1 MANRTQRRDVFNLF
15 SDLEPAS
22 EPDPAGVETLAG
34 ARSIAVGL
42 LSPNP
47 YQPRETIDAAAL
59 SDLAASITQL
69 GVLQPLLVRQNPDHP
84 EAYQIGA
91 GERRWR
97 AAQLA
102 GLEAVPCLVRALD
115 DDALAV
121 IGLVENLQR
130 DDLTPLDEARAY
142 RRLMDRLGLSMRA
155 LSERLGKSHTFVENR
170 LKLVSDPRIE
180 AAVASGA
187 VGTTVAA
194 EIADL
199 EDAERDAL
207 LTRADRGERIKVK
220 DVQATGPRPAKVAN
234 NLPVAPVP
242 GGEPGT
248 PWTQHGTP
256 TSTITPPITT
266 ASAAPADPVRD
277 TIPRHGEGHEDAEHT
292 KGTAV
297 ATAVDARPSAIQRPP
312 GHDWIAIRDTQ
323 TGMLFEAGD
332 GYVNR
337 EQLRAALWA
346 DLEAL
351 DE

>member
-1 MANRTQRRDVFNLF
+1 VANRTQRRDVFNLF

-22 EPDPAGVETLAG
+22 EPDPTGVETLAG

-59 SDLAASITQL
+59 SDLAVSITQL

-170 LKLVSDPRIE
+170 LKLVSDPRVE

-187 VGTTVAA
+187 VGATVAA

-199 EDAERDAL
+199 EDTARDAL
-207 LTRADRGERIKVK
+207 LARAERGERIKVK
-220 DVQATGPRPAKVAN
+220 DVQATSPRPAKVAN
-234 NLPVAPVP
+234 NLPVASMPEE
-242 GGEPGT
+242 EPDT

-256 TSTITPPITT
+256 ISTITPPITT

-277 TIPRHGEGHEDAEHT
+277 TIPRHVEGREDAEHT

-297 ATAVDARPSAIQRPP
+297 VTVVDARPSATQRPP
-312 GHDWIAIRDTQ
+312 GHDWVAIRDTQ
-323 TGMLFEAGD
+323 TGTLFEAGD

-351 DE
+351 DG